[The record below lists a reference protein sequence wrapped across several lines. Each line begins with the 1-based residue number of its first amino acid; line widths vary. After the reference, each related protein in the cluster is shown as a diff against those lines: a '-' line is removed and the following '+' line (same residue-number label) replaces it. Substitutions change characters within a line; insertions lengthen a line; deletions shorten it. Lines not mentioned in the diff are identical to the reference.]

1 MMGMRLTAVMAILLM
16 FVSGSFY
23 WYYNDTQ
30 KRMVIL
36 VENNAKLEV
45 GIKTNEETIASLNSS
60 IASSNAELTRINNA
74 FSSSREQNRLLL
86 DKLSKHDI
94 GTLAA
99 IKPKLVENIINEA
112 SSKSLRCFDIM
123 SGAALTDKEK
133 GAKDG
138 KSFNSEC
145 PWLWSNTT
153 P

>member
-1 MMGMRLTAVMAILLM
+1 
-16 FVSGSFY
+16 
-23 WYYNDTQ
+23 
-30 KRMVIL
+30 
-36 VENNAKLEV
+36 LEV
-45 GIKTNEETIASLNSS
+45 GIKTNEETIASLNNS